1 LHNLSVAVVDY
12 SYMFRLLESNHH
24 QVVDREYRKET
35 TFVLV
40 KKSVEHVQATFVL
53 RQDVWC
59 LNVAVKQYHTPSSA
73 TCHVVCATDS
83 SAQQRSVVTE

>member
-1 LHNLSVAVVDY
+1 MQSLNVAIVDC

-24 QVVDREYRKET
+24 KIVYRQYRKEII
-35 TFVLV
+35 FVLV

-59 LNVAVKQYHTPSSA
+59 LNVTVKQ
-73 TCHVVCATDS
+73 
-83 SAQQRSVVTE
+83 